1 MSGGWSGF
9 DAAVATARA
18 ELLAAAPDADTAAE
32 AEAYLMRV
40 VAATL
45 ADAFVKEHLTVGGLG
60 RALPVKGA
68 PNPDYIL
75 WGGGIDPTRAYR
87 LEGRLNGS
95 ERVGVG
101 AYALDA
107 NGGTLLT
114 WYAAVDPSSTASD
127 GSFDLALVPPAE
139 SRVLVVRVLHRDPA
153 AEPARL
159 VLSGGATSPG
169 LTPVTGT
176 VDGALAFAARSL
188 LAGVRQFLEWTR
200 LISAQPNTVVEPPPS
215 IAAVVEGDPAT
226 RYLFAAYDLSPGQ
239 TFEVLIPDGLPGY
252 WSLHAYNHWLEALPG
267 AGVHDRSAVP
277 DPDGRIRVR
286 IGAAADQPKPNHI
299 EPARGRGVLV
309 FRAYDAE
316 GTDPPR
322 GVLLT

>member
-1 MSGGWSGF
+1 MSEGWSAF
-9 DAAVATARA
+9 NAAVATARA
-18 ELLAAAPDADTAAE
+18 ELLAAAPDDETAAD

-45 ADAFVKEHLTVGGLG
+45 ADAFTKEHLAVGGLG
-60 RALPVKGA
+60 RALPVKGG

-75 WGGGIDPTRAYR
+75 WGSGIDPTRTYR

-101 AYALDA
+101 TYALDP

-114 WYAAVDPSSTASD
+114 WYAAIDRGSAGAD
-127 GSFDLALVPPAE
+127 GSFGLDLTVPPE
-139 SRVLVVRVLHRDPA
+139 SRVLVIRVLHRDPA
-153 AEPARL
+153 TEAARVIL
-159 VLSGGATSPG
+159 TGGAPAPA
-169 LTPVTGT
+169 LTPVTGS
-176 VDGALAFAARSL
+176 VEGALAFAARSL

-200 LISAQPNTVVEPPPS
+200 LITAQPNTVIEPPPS

-226 RYLFAAYDLSPGQ
+226 RYLFAAYELAEGHAL
-239 TFEVLIPDGLPGY
+239 EVLIPDGLPGY
-252 WSLHAYNHWLEALPG
+252 WSLHTYNHWLEALPG

-277 DPDGRIRVR
+277 DDDGRIRVR
-286 IGAAADQPKPNHI
+286 VGDAAQLANSIRPG
-299 EPARGRGVLV
+299 RRRGVLI

-316 GTDPPR
+316 GVEAPR
-322 GVLLT
+322 AVLLA